1 MMKKKGIKLRA
12 IKTSYEQ
19 MDNYPLVMDERE
31 AIENFENTDP
41 VVEVDEEIRLCAK
54 AAAENLYTYNIEDVL
69 QELQGGELRVVHTVH
84 QREVD
89 ENLEAWIPS
98 MGAEVTALETI
109 GAVKRRRGKEATAFL
124 KNPGVTIVPGKAVF
138 TVKPPSKEGQQYRPQ
153 LTPTSLTAAERQC
166 RPRGQTEDRCCRRLG
181 RAAHAA
187 FRRWR

>member
-1 MMKKKGIKLRA
+1 MKKKGIKLRA

-41 VVEVDEEIRLCAK
+41 VVAVDEEIRLCAK

-98 MGAEVTALETI
+98 MGEEVTALETI
-109 GAVKRRRGKEATAFL
+109 GAVNRRRGKEATHRLL
-124 KNPGVTIVPGKAVF
+124 KEPRGHD
-138 TVKPPSKEGQQYRPQ
+138 
-153 LTPTSLTAAERQC
+153 
-166 RPRGQTEDRCCRRLG
+166 RPRECSLYCQTPVKGGTAVPPKGTNRELWKLPAQQQFGGELQWG
-181 RAAHAA
+181 RGG
-187 FRRWR
+187 